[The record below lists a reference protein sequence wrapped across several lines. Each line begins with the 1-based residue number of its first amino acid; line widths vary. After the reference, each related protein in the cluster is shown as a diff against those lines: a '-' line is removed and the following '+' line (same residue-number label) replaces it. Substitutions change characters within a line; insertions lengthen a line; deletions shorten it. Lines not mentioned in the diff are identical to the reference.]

1 MILKKKNYLLVVFV
15 ILVFLGL
22 TFLFLNN
29 KNFSKKEVLLGPT
42 LSTEALIPTVDS
54 SVKVEFKPLK
64 KGEVSLT
71 ISSEPK
77 GTEAIDFELT
87 YKTLNN
93 DVLEGGEGG
102 AVEQGVIG
110 KCFKTERFWQCGEED
125 ANGGR
130 KIVLGTCS
138 SGTCRY
144 HNILGPIKLNLKFTG
159 SYGEKIYEKE
169 FKI

>member
-1 MILKKKNYLLVVFV
+1 
-15 ILVFLGL
+15 
-22 TFLFLNN
+22 
-29 KNFSKKEVLLGPT
+29 
-42 LSTEALIPTVDS
+42 
-54 SVKVEFKPLK
+54 
-64 KGEVSLT
+64 
-71 ISSEPK
+71 
-77 GTEAIDFELT
+77 
-87 YKTLNN
+87 
-93 DVLEGGEGG
+93 
-102 AVEQGVIG
+102 VIG

-125 ANGGR
+125 AYGGR

>member
-1 MILKKKNYLLVVFV
+1 MILKKKKYLLVFFV

-29 KNFSKKEVLLGPT
+29 KSFSKKEVSLGPT
-42 LSTEALIPTVDS
+42 LPTEAVIPTVDS

-64 KGEVSLT
+64 KGEVALT
-71 ISSEPK
+71 ISNEPK

-93 DVLEGGEGG
+93 DILEGGEGG

-110 KCFKTERFWQCGEED
+110 KCFKTERFWQCGEEG
-125 ANGGR
+125 AYGGR

-144 HNILGPIKLNLKFTG
+144 HNVLGPVKLNLKFTG
-159 SYGEKIYEKE
+159 IYGEKIYEKE

>member
-1 MILKKKNYLLVVFV
+1 MILKKKNSLLVVFV
-15 ILVFLGL
+15 VLVFLGL

-29 KNFSKKEVLLGPT
+29 KSFSKKEVLLGPT
-42 LSTEALIPTVDS
+42 LPTEAVIPTVDS

-64 KGEVSLT
+64 KGEVALT
-71 ISSEPK
+71 ISNEPK
-77 GTEAIDFELT
+77 GTKAIDFELS
-87 YKTLNN
+87 YKAQNN
-93 DVLEGGEGG
+93 DVGDEGEGT
-102 AVEQGVIG
+102 VEQGVIG

-125 ANGGR
+125 TYGGR